1 MKSKTYWERRSAER
15 LLDNLKDAD
24 KMVNSLKSD
33 YQEAIL
39 NINES
44 IEKLYGKFATDNVV
58 SYNQAVSLIQGKE
71 YKKWR
76 MSMEKYLEEIAK
88 GDEALSL
95 ELNVL
100 CMKKRISRLE
110 AIRAEIYANCGKLA
124 KVEEDKVTETL
135 TNALERNYYSSMY
148 DYYLDRDKRVLE
160 LMHGHQVALSKAN
173 IDRVLRMPW
182 SGDNYSKNIWKS
194 KYQIASK
201 LQKAVIRSILE
212 GKSIENLT
220 RDVSTELG
228 NDLKH
233 SVRRLIHTETAYV
246 KSQGDLLTY
255 DKLGVDEYEFLATLD
270 SRTSS
275 ICRSLDGEHFKL
287 EDATPGVN
295 YPPMH
300 PYCRST
306 TIVYRAEKDGTRAA
320 RDDNGE
326 TYKVD
331 ANLNYKDW
339 YRKYVD
345 GENSDNEKS
354 NFSSNPG
361 GVPQKYTKAEIDEA
375 LDYYVSGEGMWINN
389 YLRGRF
395 PDMRLSEDDKIY
407 LDQLD
412 QATTTHDVKEKTLY
426 RSVDI
431 SSIIGDISD
440 FDYDDLKGAYFYGDD
455 SKRSKEV
462 MEKYLKNVQGK
473 EIIDKGFVSTTK
485 SRDIAIEFRG
495 FTGSYKPCV
504 IEFNVPEGIKGI
516 DLKDFDIANMEQKEV
531 LLARN
536 QKFVIKEMTQE
547 QGQFY
552 FKADLIPN
560 NGYNIKEISL
570 AENFEDLSNCLGSES
585 IKLDETVKNLN
596 FDMVKRTLSSIVEV
610 GDSYPGAFGGLKS
623 ITTSSEGVMSC
634 SGSQIT
640 FNPEYYNNIDK
651 FNEMCKDCSDSGWWV
666 KNSSVESIGVHEFGH
681 AINWDL
687 INNKPSMEF
696 YEKVDDWNDEKTAK
710 EIVSRACKALKKTE
724 YGKGLKFNEIRAR
737 QSEYGATKAAEAIA
751 ESYADIY
758 ANKNNANPLSKKI
771 VEIIDAMFEE
781 YSKGGE

>member
-33 YQEAIL
+33 YQESIL

-100 CMKKRISRLE
+100 CMKKRITRLE

-124 KVEEDKVTETL
+124 RIEEDKATETL

-148 DYYLDRDKRVLE
+148 DYYLDRDKKVLE

-182 SGDNYSKNIWKS
+182 SGDNYSKTIWKS

-201 LQKAVIRSILE
+201 LQKAVTRSILE

-306 TIVYRAEKDGTRAA
+306 TIVYVAEKDGTRAA
-320 RDDNGE
+320 RDDEGE

-339 YRKYVD
+339 YKKYVLGENIDKKGYNKNIENNEEIKLDKLKGIFKEDDYKEYLKNISENPNKDIGKLYRNYGDKPSNVRLSDSAYYNPSDNSVNLNINSEYEVSTGLSKFSTAAHEYGHFFDYNIKHDLDYSELDKLSEVIPKSLSPSGKNLSSSSEFMKAIREDKKNLKEIGFEALEKAMQTDDASKAVQDAIDGMFEGAKNRINWGHGETYYNRKYNKISKYAKIF
-345 GENSDNEKS
+345 GE
-354 NFSSNPG
+354 
-361 GVPQKYTKAEIDEA
+361 
-375 LDYYVSGEGMWINN
+375 
-389 YLRGRF
+389 
-395 PDMRLSEDDKIY
+395 
-407 LDQLD
+407 
-412 QATTTHDVKEKTLY
+412 
-426 RSVDI
+426 
-431 SSIIGDISD
+431 
-440 FDYDDLKGAYFYGDD
+440 DYDDKLIEAYNELGYEIKTKKAMKSLIRDYETA
-455 SKRSKEV
+455 SEAWANIMSAET
-462 MEKYLKNVQGK
+462 NQGK
-473 EIIDKGFVSTTK
+473 ELEYVKKYLPK
-485 SRDIAIEFRG
+485 SYEAL
-495 FTGSYKPCV
+495 
-504 IEFNVPEGIKGI
+504 
-516 DLKDFDIANMEQKEV
+516 LKI
-531 LLARN
+531 
-536 QKFVIKEMTQE
+536 
-547 QGQFY
+547 
-552 FKADLIPN
+552 
-560 NGYNIKEISL
+560 IKEI
-570 AENFEDLSNCLGSES
+570 E
-585 IKLDETVKNLN
+585 
-596 FDMVKRTLSSIVEV
+596 
-610 GDSYPGAFGGLKS
+610 
-623 ITTSSEGVMSC
+623 
-634 SGSQIT
+634 
-640 FNPEYYNNIDK
+640 
-651 FNEMCKDCSDSGWWV
+651 
-666 KNSSVESIGVHEFGH
+666 
-681 AINWDL
+681 
-687 INNKPSMEF
+687 
-696 YEKVDDWNDEKTAK
+696 
-710 EIVSRACKALKKTE
+710 
-724 YGKGLKFNEIRAR
+724 
-737 QSEYGATKAAEAIA
+737 
-751 ESYADIY
+751 
-758 ANKNNANPLSKKI
+758 
-771 VEIIDAMFEE
+771 
-781 YSKGGE
+781 

>member
-100 CMKKRISRLE
+100 CMKKRITRLE

-124 KVEEDKVTETL
+124 RIEEDKVTETL
-135 TNALERNYYSSMY
+135 TNALERNYYTSMY
-148 DYYLDRDKRVLE
+148 DYYLDKDKKVLE

-194 KYQIASK
+194 KYQIASR
-201 LQKAVIRSILE
+201 LQKAVTRSILE

-255 DKLGVDEYEFLATLD
+255 DKLGVNEYEFLATLD

-287 EDATPGVN
+287 GDATPGVN

-306 TIVYRAEKDGTRAA
+306 TIVYRAEKDGTRAEKDGTRAEKDGTRAA
-320 RDDNGE
+320 RDDEGE

-339 YRKYVD
+339 YKKYVE
-345 GENSDNEKS
+345 GLPTDNEKTNIPTDIEKINIPKLKKALKEEDYKEFNAVIS
-354 NFSSNPG
+354 ENENEDIRKLYK
-361 GVPQKYTKAEIDEA
+361 KY
-375 LDYYVSGEGMWINN
+375 G
-389 YLRGRF
+389 
-395 PDMRLSEDDKIY
+395 DKVNHIF
-407 LDQLD
+407 
-412 QATTTHDVKEKTLY
+412 
-426 RSVDI
+426 
-431 SSIIGDISD
+431 ISD
-440 FDYDDLKGAYFYGDD
+440 SGRYD
-455 SKRSKEV
+455 SKNNELFVNVNSEEEV
-462 MEKYLKNVQGK
+462 KSGINKFSTLSHEYGHSFDHNVTPSDLTYTDLEK
-473 EIIDKGFVSTTK
+473 I
-485 SRDIAIEFRG
+485 RG
-495 FTGSYKPCV
+495 V
-504 IEFNVPEGIKGI
+504 IPK
-516 DLKDFDIANMEQKEV
+516 
-531 LLARN
+531 
-536 QKFVIKEMTQE
+536 
-547 QGQFY
+547 
-552 FKADLIPN
+552 
-560 NGYNIKEISL
+560 SL
-570 AENFEDLSNCLGSES
+570 APA
-585 IKLDETVKNLN
+585 KNI
-596 FDMVKRTLSSIVEV
+596 LSSSDEFMKAIRE
-610 GDSYPGAFGGLKS
+610 DKEQLKS
-623 ITTSSEGVMSC
+623 IGIKKLAQELKNDDASKGVQDAIDGMFEGSKNRILW
-634 SGSQIT
+634 GHG
-640 FNPEYYNNIDK
+640 EKYYNRK
-651 FNEMCKDCSDSGWWV
+651 Y
-666 KNSSVESIGVHEFGH
+666 
-681 AINWDL
+681 
-687 INNKPSMEF
+687 NKIK
-696 YEKVDDWNDEKTAK
+696 Y
-710 EIVSRACKALKKTE
+710 
-724 YGKGLKFNEIRAR
+724 
-737 QSEYGATKAAEAIA
+737 
-751 ESYADIY
+751 YADLYGEDYDKILIETFKELGY
-758 ANKNNANPLSKKI
+758 KIKAKKDMKSLIRDYETASEAWANIMSAVTCGGSELDFTKKYLPKSL
-771 VEIIDAMFEE
+771 EALLKII
-781 YSKGGE
+781 KGVN

>member
-33 YQEAIL
+33 YQESIL

-44 IEKLYGKFATDNVV
+44 IEKLYGKFATDNAV
-58 SYNQAVSLIQGKE
+58 SYNQAVSLIKGKE

-100 CMKKRISRLE
+100 CMKKRITRLE

-124 KVEEDKVTETL
+124 RIEEGKVTETL

-148 DYYLDRDKRVLE
+148 DYYLDQDKKVLE

-182 SGDNYSKNIWKS
+182 SGENYSKNIWKS

-201 LQKAVIRSILE
+201 LQKAVTRSILE

-270 SRTSS
+270 NRTSS

-306 TIVYRAEKDGTRAA
+306 TIVYRAEKDETRAA
-320 RDDNGE
+320 RDDDGE

-339 YRKYVD
+339 YKKYVD
-345 GENSDNEKS
+345 GEN
-354 NFSSNPG
+354 
-361 GVPQKYTKAEIDEA
+361 IDEKG
-375 LDYYVSGEGMWINN
+375 YNKN
-389 YLRGRF
+389 
-395 PDMRLSEDDKIY
+395 KIPTN
-407 LDQLD
+407 LTMIE
-412 QATTTHDVKEKTLY
+412 ATT
-426 RSVDI
+426 
-431 SSIIGDISD
+431 
-440 FDYDDLKGAYFYGDD
+440 
-455 SKRSKEV
+455 
-462 MEKYLKNVQGK
+462 
-473 EIIDKGFVSTTK
+473 
-485 SRDIAIEFRG
+485 
-495 FTGSYKPCV
+495 
-504 IEFNVPEGIKGI
+504 
-516 DLKDFDIANMEQKEV
+516 
-531 LLARN
+531 
-536 QKFVIKEMTQE
+536 IKEAN
-547 QGQFY
+547 
-552 FKADLIPN
+552 K
-560 NGYNIKEISL
+560 L
-570 AENFEDLSNCLGSES
+570 AENMGFAANYSGMDLKCANEWNLGLFNAMRDFPEVVDKIKFVGASQKRYSLMKKEIQDYYYNDLIEKKYNEKDALKLAKKWANQQTAGFKVGQNEMASSFSFLFSEDQLKDPVYQIMNKYLGITMNNKFFDDYERSIESGKRQVEQKWHPDNCY
-585 IKLDETVKNLN
+585 TVKAI
-596 FDMVKRTLSSIVEV
+596 FD
-610 GDSYPGAFGGLKS
+610 
-623 ITTSSEGVMSC
+623 
-634 SGSQIT
+634 
-640 FNPEYYNNIDK
+640 
-651 FNEMCKDCSDSGWWV
+651 
-666 KNSSVESIGVHEFGH
+666 HEFGH
-681 AINWDL
+681 QIDTYLDL
-687 INNKPSMEF
+687 SSSESI
-696 YEKVDDWNDEKTAK
+696 AK
-710 EIVSRACKALKKTE
+710 LWGDQTRDTLKE
-724 YGKGLKFNEIRAR
+724 SL
-737 QSEYGATKAAEAIA
+737 SEYAYGTYENYNFVKHESPGEMIAEAWSEFCNNEKPRELAKTIG
-751 ESYADIY
+751 EEIKKLWKEKKKKK
-758 ANKNNANPLSKKI
+758 KNI
-771 VEIIDAMFEE
+771 
-781 YSKGGE
+781 

>member
-33 YQEAIL
+33 YQESIL

-100 CMKKRISRLE
+100 CMKKRITRLE

-124 KVEEDKVTETL
+124 RIEEDKVTETL

-148 DYYLDRDKRVLE
+148 DYYLDRDKKVLE

-201 LQKAVIRSILE
+201 LQKTVTRSILE

-228 NDLKH
+228 NDLQH

-320 RDDNGE
+320 RDEDGE

-331 ANLNYKDW
+331 ANLNYRDW
-339 YRKYVD
+339 YKKYVD
-345 GENSDNEKS
+345 GEN
-354 NFSSNPG
+354 
-361 GVPQKYTKAEIDEA
+361 
-375 LDYYVSGEGMWINN
+375 
-389 YLRGRF
+389 
-395 PDMRLSEDDKIY
+395 
-407 LDQLD
+407 
-412 QATTTHDVKEKTLY
+412 
-426 RSVDI
+426 
-431 SSIIGDISD
+431 
-440 FDYDDLKGAYFYGDD
+440 
-455 SKRSKEV
+455 
-462 MEKYLKNVQGK
+462 
-473 EIIDKGFVSTTK
+473 
-485 SRDIAIEFRG
+485 
-495 FTGSYKPCV
+495 
-504 IEFNVPEGIKGI
+504 
-516 DLKDFDIANMEQKEV
+516 
-531 LLARN
+531 
-536 QKFVIKEMTQE
+536 
-547 QGQFY
+547 
-552 FKADLIPN
+552 
-560 NGYNIKEISL
+560 
-570 AENFEDLSNCLGSES
+570 
-585 IKLDETVKNLN
+585 
-596 FDMVKRTLSSIVEV
+596 IVE
-610 GDSYPGAFGGLKS
+610 
-623 ITTSSEGVMSC
+623 
-634 SGSQIT
+634 
-640 FNPEYYNNIDK
+640 
-651 FNEMCKDCSDSGWWV
+651 
-666 KNSSVESIGVHEFGH
+666 
-681 AINWDL
+681 
-687 INNKPSMEF
+687 
-696 YEKVDDWNDEKTAK
+696 
-710 EIVSRACKALKKTE
+710 
-724 YGKGLKFNEIRAR
+724 KG
-737 QSEYGATKAAEAIA
+737 Y
-751 ESYADIY
+751 
-758 ANKNNANPLSKKI
+758 NKNNKEFVQAYPSFVNKSDKLY
-771 VEIIDAMFEE
+771 E
-781 YSKGGE
+781 YSKNIKPLKDYEDIVCHGDGISFTFKDLDGNESNISVKKFASILLKSGTYKGGNIRLITCNAGAKDGVVAQELANILKVNVLAPSDIVNVYMDGELKVDNGGEWVLFKPKK

>member
-1 MKSKTYWERRSAER
+1 MTKSKTYWERRSAER

-24 KMVNSLKSD
+24 KMVNSLRSD
-33 YQEAIL
+33 YQESIL

-44 IEKLYGKFATDNVV
+44 IEKLYGKFAADNVV

-95 ELNVL
+95 ELNAL
-100 CMKKRISRLE
+100 CMKKRITRLE

-148 DYYLDRDKRVLE
+148 DYYLDRDKKVLE

-182 SGDNYSKNIWKS
+182 SGENYSKNIWKS
-194 KYQIASK
+194 KYQIANK
-201 LQKAVIRSILE
+201 LQKAVTRSILE

-306 TIVYRAEKDGTRAA
+306 TIVYRAQKDGTRAA
-320 RDDNGE
+320 RDDEGE

-339 YRKYVD
+339 YKKYV
-345 GENSDNEKS
+345 SDQSVEYRKS
-354 NFSSNPG
+354 LYKVTDIKSL
-361 GVPQKYTKAEIDEA
+361 QA
-375 LDYYVSGEGMWINN
+375 LNN
-389 YLRGRF
+389 
-395 PDMRLSEDDKIY
+395 LSK
-407 LDQLD
+407 
-412 QATTTHDVKEKTLY
+412 
-426 RSVDI
+426 
-431 SSIIGDISD
+431 SSII
-440 FDYDDLKGAYFYGDD
+440 
-455 SKRSKEV
+455 
-462 MEKYLKNVQGK
+462 N
-473 EIIDKGFVSTTK
+473 IDKH
-485 SRDIAIEFRG
+485 E
-495 FTGSYKPCV
+495 
-504 IEFNVPEGIKGI
+504 
-516 DLKDFDIANMEQKEV
+516 DLKDYFNSKFDIK
-531 LLARN
+531 
-536 QKFVIKEMTQE
+536 
-547 QGQFY
+547 
-552 FKADLIPN
+552 
-560 NGYNIKEISL
+560 IS
-570 AENFEDLSNCLGSES
+570 
-585 IKLDETVKNLN
+585 N
-596 FDMVKRTLSSIVEV
+596 FDKKDIEEVKVTLA
-610 GDSYPGAFGGLKS
+610 G
-623 ITTSSEGVMSC
+623 
-634 SGSQIT
+634 
-640 FNPEYYNNIDK
+640 
-651 FNEMCKDCSDSGWWV
+651 
-666 KNSSVESIGVHEFGH
+666 
-681 AINWDL
+681 
-687 INNKPSMEF
+687 
-696 YEKVDDWNDEKTAK
+696 VDDIIT
-710 EIVSRACKALKKTE
+710 
-724 YGKGLKFNEIRAR
+724 KFPM
-737 QSEYGATKAAEAIA
+737 TK
-751 ESYADIY
+751 DG
-758 ANKNNANPLSKKI
+758 I
-771 VEIIDAMFEE
+771 VEIIYNHRIKSFGVTHGNGIIEIGKKGLSNYNTGLHEAVHALDMYVTDPGQKSLSEKVARKALKNLGLRSNSRKILNLSSEFIGPDIKELKNFDEWLSYAVEAEYTNSSIRNEITKEMVKIFEE
-781 YSKGGE
+781 ELK

>member
-100 CMKKRISRLE
+100 CMKKRITRLE

-124 KVEEDKVTETL
+124 RIEEDKVTETL
-135 TNALERNYYSSMY
+135 TNALERNYYTSMY
-148 DYYLDRDKRVLE
+148 DYYLDKDKKVLE

-201 LQKAVIRSILE
+201 LQKAVTRSILE

-287 EDATPGVN
+287 EDATPGIN

-306 TIVYRAEKDGTRAA
+306 TIVYRAEKDGTRAEKDGTRAA
-320 RDDNGE
+320 RDDVGKS
-326 TYKVD
+326 YKVD

-339 YRKYVD
+339 YEKYVLENVKTGYNEDEIIIPKSLSAAAFRDIVKLPD
-345 GENSDNEKS
+345 GTYTKISEGTRITKVVVFAGGKTKKPVKVASHLAKQYKNRPQDWKKVRGEGFVDIGESSKKCELHWFESKDTGRIKMKVKRFFDNES
-354 NFSSNPG
+354 
-361 GVPQKYTKAEIDEA
+361 
-375 LDYYVSGEGMWINN
+375 
-389 YLRGRF
+389 
-395 PDMRLSEDDKIY
+395 
-407 LDQLD
+407 
-412 QATTTHDVKEKTLY
+412 
-426 RSVDI
+426 
-431 SSIIGDISD
+431 
-440 FDYDDLKGAYFYGDD
+440 
-455 SKRSKEV
+455 
-462 MEKYLKNVQGK
+462 
-473 EIIDKGFVSTTK
+473 
-485 SRDIAIEFRG
+485 
-495 FTGSYKPCV
+495 
-504 IEFNVPEGIKGI
+504 
-516 DLKDFDIANMEQKEV
+516 
-531 LLARN
+531 
-536 QKFVIKEMTQE
+536 
-547 QGQFY
+547 
-552 FKADLIPN
+552 
-560 NGYNIKEISL
+560 
-570 AENFEDLSNCLGSES
+570 
-585 IKLDETVKNLN
+585 
-596 FDMVKRTLSSIVEV
+596 
-610 GDSYPGAFGGLKS
+610 
-623 ITTSSEGVMSC
+623 
-634 SGSQIT
+634 
-640 FNPEYYNNIDK
+640 
-651 FNEMCKDCSDSGWWV
+651 
-666 KNSSVESIGVHEFGH
+666 
-681 AINWDL
+681 
-687 INNKPSMEF
+687 
-696 YEKVDDWNDEKTAK
+696 
-710 EIVSRACKALKKTE
+710 
-724 YGKGLKFNEIRAR
+724 
-737 QSEYGATKAAEAIA
+737 
-751 ESYADIY
+751 
-758 ANKNNANPLSKKI
+758 
-771 VEIIDAMFEE
+771 
-781 YSKGGE
+781 

>member
-33 YQEAIL
+33 YQESIL

-44 IEKLYGKFATDNVV
+44 IEKLYGKFAKDNVV

-95 ELNVL
+95 ELNAL

-110 AIRAEIYANCGKLA
+110 VIRAEIYANCGKLA
-124 KVEEDKVTETL
+124 RIEDDKVTETL

-148 DYYLDRDKRVLE
+148 DFYKDRDKNVLE

-182 SGDNYSKNIWKS
+182 SGENYSKNIWKS

-201 LQKAVIRSILE
+201 LQKAVTRSILE

-306 TIVYRAEKDGTRAA
+306 TIAYRAEKDGTRAA
-320 RDDNGE
+320 RDDEGE
-326 TYKVD
+326 IYKVD

-339 YRKYVD
+339 YKKYVD
-345 GENSDNEKS
+345 GESEHEHTKSSDKDNINSVNWDFIKSKNFKENIQKITVDKELNDLIHKKTIDILEHRQNTDYEDLIVIDRESKKVVGVQRHSKIKLEVTSNKSIIKARRKYKDKIVIHNHPSNLPPSGSDLVS
-354 NFSSNPG
+354 NFEKGNEL
-361 GVPQKYTKAEIDEA
+361 GVIVCHNGEI
-375 LDYYVSGEGMWINN
+375 YV
-389 YLRGRF
+389 Y
-395 PDMRLSEDDKIY
+395 K
-407 LDQLD
+407 
-412 QATTTHDVKEKTLY
+412 TKEK
-426 RSVDI
+426 
-431 SSIIGDISD
+431 
-440 FDYDDLKGAYFYGDD
+440 F
-455 SKRSKEV
+455 
-462 MEKYLKNVQGK
+462 
-473 EIIDKGFVSTTK
+473 TTK
-485 SRDIAIEFRG
+485 IFDLSVKKYRD
-495 FTGSYKPCV
+495 K
-504 IEFNVPEGIKGI
+504 
-516 DLKDFDIANMEQKEV
+516 
-531 LLARN
+531 
-536 QKFVIKEMTQE
+536 
-547 QGQFY
+547 
-552 FKADLIPN
+552 
-560 NGYNIKEISL
+560 GYNI
-570 AENFEDLSNCLGSES
+570 
-585 IKLDETVKNLN
+585 
-596 FDMVKRTLSSIVEV
+596 
-610 GDSYPGAFGGLKS
+610 LKA
-623 ITTSSEGVMSC
+623 
-634 SGSQIT
+634 
-640 FNPEYYNNIDK
+640 YD
-651 FNEMCKDCSDSGWWV
+651 
-666 KNSSVESIGVHEFGH
+666 
-681 AINWDL
+681 
-687 INNKPSMEF
+687 
-696 YEKVDDWNDEKTAK
+696 
-710 EIVSRACKALKKTE
+710 KALNDFEKK
-724 YGKGLKFNEIRAR
+724 GWLKW
-737 QSEYGATKAAEAIA
+737 K
-751 ESYADIY
+751 
-758 ANKNNANPLSKKI
+758 KLSMK
-771 VEIIDAMFEE
+771 D
-781 YSKGGE
+781 

>member
-33 YQEAIL
+33 YQESIL

-44 IEKLYGKFATDNVV
+44 IEKLYGKFAVDNAV
-58 SYNQAVSLIQGKE
+58 SYSQAVSLIQGKE

-100 CMKKRISRLE
+100 CMKKRITRLE

-124 KVEEDKVTETL
+124 RIEEDKVTETL

-148 DYYLDRDKRVLE
+148 DFYKDRDKKVLE

-182 SGDNYSKNIWKS
+182 SGENYSKNIWKS

-201 LQKAVIRSILE
+201 LQKAVTRSILE

-270 SRTSS
+270 NRTSS

-326 TYKVD
+326 TYKVE

-339 YRKYVD
+339 YKKYV
-345 GENSDNEKS
+345 EKEKLPEDKPKTS
-354 NFSSNPG
+354 KKPKAEAKAKA
-361 GVPQKYTKAEIDEA
+361 PEKKPKDEPKLKYTKAETDDA
-375 LDYYVSGEGMWINN
+375 LDYYVSGKGMWIND
-389 YLRGRF
+389 YLRDRDPYIVF
-395 PDMRLSEDDKIY
+395 TDDDKIY
-407 LDQLD
+407 LEQLD
-412 QATTTHDVKEKTLY
+412 QVTKSQTVKEKTLY
-426 RSVDI
+426 RSVDV
-431 SSIIGDISD
+431 SAIIGDISD
-440 FDYDDLKGAYFYGDD
+440 FDYDDLRGAYFYGDD
-455 SKRSKEV
+455 SKRAKEV
-462 MEKYLKNVQGK
+462 MEKYLKNIQGK
-473 EIIDKGFVSTTK
+473 EIVDKGFMSTTK
-485 SRDIAIEFRG
+485 SRDLALEFQD
-495 FTGSYKPCV
+495 FTGSSKPSV

-516 DLKDFDIANMEQKEV
+516 DLKDFDVVDLKQEEV
-531 LLARN
+531 LLARG
-536 QKFVIKEMTQE
+536 QKFVINEMTQE

-552 FKADLIPN
+552 FKADLILD
-560 NGYNIKEISL
+560 NGYNKNRISFDLNLFGNKDKEKQTLSQLKRGIKSDNDNIKGHQEKIRNPQKFYSDWDTVNNHIREGRIKHWKKEI
-570 AENFEDLSNCLGSES
+570 ANFEKN
-585 IKLDETVKNLN
+585 IKDAE
-596 FDMVKRTLSSIVEV
+596 E
-610 GDSYPGAFGGLKS
+610 
-623 ITTSSEGVMSC
+623 E
-634 SGSQIT
+634 
-640 FNPEYYNNIDK
+640 
-651 FNEMCKDCSDSGWWV
+651 
-666 KNSSVESIGVHEFGH
+666 
-681 AINWDL
+681 
-687 INNKPSMEF
+687 
-696 YEKVDDWNDEKTAK
+696 
-710 EIVSRACKALKKTE
+710 LKK
-724 YGKGLKFNEIRAR
+724 R
-737 QSEYGATKAAEAIA
+737 
-751 ESYADIY
+751 
-758 ANKNNANPLSKKI
+758 
-771 VEIIDAMFEE
+771 
-781 YSKGGE
+781 